1 MKQIEMCTNTEN
13 VLTLKRQIE
22 EVFKNIA
29 EFVDK
34 NCADAEAINDR
45 LMSSLSVANEIL
57 DRELTASI
65 NEEFVRSKFERI
77 CFLRFSFT
85 KREH

>member
-77 CFLRFSFT
+77 
-85 KREH
+85 

>member
-1 MKQIEMCTNTEN
+1 MKQIELCTNTEN

-22 EVFKNIA
+22 EVFKNIV

-34 NCADAEAINDR
+34 NCVNAEAINDR
-45 LMSSLSVANEIL
+45 LMGSLSVANEIL
-57 DRELTASI
+57 DKELIASI

-77 CFLRFSFT
+77 
-85 KREH
+85 

>member
-1 MKQIEMCTNTEN
+1 MKQIELCTNTEN

-34 NCADAEAINDR
+34 NCVNTEAINDR
-45 LMSSLSVANEIL
+45 LMGSLSVANEIL
-57 DRELTASI
+57 DRELIASI

-77 CFLRFSFT
+77 
-85 KREH
+85 

>member
-1 MKQIEMCTNTEN
+1 MKQIELCTNTEN

-29 EFVDK
+29 EIVDK

-45 LMSSLSVANEIL
+45 LMGSLSVANEIL
-57 DRELTASI
+57 DKELIASI

-77 CFLRFSFT
+77 
-85 KREH
+85 

>member
-1 MKQIEMCTNTEN
+1 MKQIELCTNTEN

-29 EFVDK
+29 EIVDK

-45 LMSSLSVANEIL
+45 LMGSLSVANEIL
-57 DRELTASI
+57 DKELIASI
-65 NEEFVRSKFERI
+65 NEEFACSNFERI
-77 CFLRFSFT
+77 
-85 KREH
+85 

>member
-1 MKQIEMCTNTEN
+1 MKQIELCTNTEN

-34 NCADAEAINDR
+34 NCVNAEAINDR
-45 LMSSLSVANEIL
+45 LMGSLSVAN
-57 DRELTASI
+57 
-65 NEEFVRSKFERI
+65 
-77 CFLRFSFT
+77 
-85 KREH
+85 

>member
-1 MKQIEMCTNTEN
+1 MKQIELCTNTEN

-22 EVFKNIA
+22 EVFRNIA
-29 EFVDK
+29 EYVDN
-34 NCADAEAINDR
+34 NCANAEAINDR
-45 LMSSLSVANEIL
+45 LMGSLSVANEIL

-77 CFLRFSFT
+77 
-85 KREH
+85 

>member
-1 MKQIEMCTNTEN
+1 MKQIELCANTEN

-22 EVFKNIA
+22 EVFRNIA
-29 EFVDK
+29 EYVDN
-34 NCADAEAINDR
+34 NCANAEAINDR
-45 LMSSLSVANEIL
+45 LMGSLSVANEIL

-77 CFLRFSFT
+77 
-85 KREH
+85 

>member
-1 MKQIEMCTNTEN
+1 MKQIELCTNTEN

-34 NCADAEAINDR
+34 NCASAEAINDR
-45 LMSSLSVANEIL
+45 LMGSLSVANEIL
-57 DRELTASI
+57 DRELIASI

-77 CFLRFSFT
+77 
-85 KREH
+85 